1 MLVQLRMYSLKNC
14 NENLGEFDLEKVEND
29 SDPQPQRPLSPG
41 RIVLKKDAIK
51 ERNDNKRILRVQKRS
66 AEKSKEMTENYSLA
80 HKFSDHRKKIVH
92 IFKDD
97 DNINALFNGYG
108 STNSS
113 MASER
118 TVESISSYEQLKKK
132 LGVAYLSYYNA
143 QMKNSLLLLVHSF
156 VNSVLI
162 EINIKHMLLPNTDST
177 QRRSSLYIHLLR
189 NLKDSPEKIEIIK
202 QLTPLYKTN
211 SSSPNNY
218 QEFFQGLDFASV
230 TDLVE
235 SLRSSDNFNSIE
247 SYRAFFQYY
256 KSSQHL
262 NYDHSDLIKSVLATN
277 YLQFNN
283 PRVND
288 TEFLKGLKRNFES
301 FNKNDELRHIDLI
314 LGITRTLLTSK
325 SNIPSY
331 GIFKL
336 LLDKLGDLQLYHYQ
350 TLVYQTLPRFSHKST
365 VLNGCKLSALHFQHL
380 IEQTPSILDSLLR
393 YQVPRSDVE
402 TLKQMLSFFR
412 LDEVAKHEKVVNRSY
427 LADLMSKSRFFRL
440 QLRQLGI
447 APVVFASD
455 SPIYVSKE
463 TVYLGMR
470 ACIELGQ
477 FQYLDSLFNKLVVH
491 SVDDAENEA
500 LKVVLS
506 FGSRPDKILN
516 QSLMIEDREVVESRI
531 FDNDLFKI
539 LIRASRKSDD
549 LGRMMWLMPHL
560 DKYLTSNGEHIDSS
574 LKREIFLALT
584 KFGLEGKV
592 LAYEKMLNFGDM

>member
-1 MLVQLRMYSLKNC
+1 
-14 NENLGEFDLEKVEND
+14 
-29 SDPQPQRPLSPG
+29 
-41 RIVLKKDAIK
+41 
-51 ERNDNKRILRVQKRS
+51 VQKRS

-108 STNSS
+108 K
-113 MASER
+113 
-118 TVESISSYEQLKKK
+118 SISSYEQLKKK

-177 QRRSSLYIHLLR
+177 QL
-189 NLKDSPEKIEIIK
+189 
-202 QLTPLYKTN
+202 
-211 SSSPNNY
+211 
-218 QEFFQGLDFASV
+218 
-230 TDLVE
+230 E

-427 LADLMSKSRFFRL
+427 LADLMSKSRFFRS
-440 QLRQLGI
+440 QSRQLGI

-463 TVYLGMR
+463 TVYSGMR

-500 LKVVLS
+500 LKV
-506 FGSRPDKILN
+506 
-516 QSLMIEDREVVESRI
+516 SLMIEDREVVESRI